1 MSNNVFYIFND
12 GSGSYPIAEL
22 QAIYAKLKLGWEA
35 ADYPAQF
42 SLLGDDGTTYNF
54 FNNIPVPPPSP
65 VPNSNNNN
73 GNFVPN
79 HYPNF
84 NPVIQYSGFTPAAP
98 TSNTVYASET
108 TIILIISTVV
118 LSEYYYKTK
127 YLR

>member
-54 FNNIPVPPPSP
+54 FNNIPVPPAPEPSP
-65 VPNSNNNN
+65 DPNQNNN
-73 GNFVPN
+73 
-79 HYPNF
+79 YPNF

-118 LSEYYYKTK
+118 LSAYYYKTK